1 MLLLYPNSH
10 FVPTNIRSFEK
21 KMSYNKEFR
30 LALSQIQKCPFYWG
44 KIDRKQAE
52 AILKDEPNG
61 SYLLKDPEEKEGD
74 KEKWLLELVW
84 IIDSKNYYCKSK
96 YLVHYHHGHP
106 ILRKKPFS
114 LLELAKNEIRN
125 TGINVGN
132 SKSNTNF
139 FEGKL
144 KQISI

>member
-1 MLLLYPNSH
+1 
-10 FVPTNIRSFEK
+10 
-21 KMSYNKEFR
+21 MSYNKEFR

-61 SYLLKDPEEKEGD
+61 SYLLKDPEVKEED
-74 KEKWLLELVW
+74 EEKWLLELAVVNF
-84 IIDSKNYYCKSK
+84 DKKVCYCKSK
-96 YLVHYHHGHP
+96 YLVHNKFNYHSFMESLKKYHHGHP

-125 TGINVGN
+125 TGIKDEDISMLEIPKVIQ
-132 SKSNTNF
+132 TF
-139 FEGKL
+139 L
-144 KQISI
+144 KES

>member
-1 MLLLYPNSH
+1 MSH
-10 FVPTNIRSFEK
+10 
-21 KMSYNKEFR
+21 NKEFR

-61 SYLLKDPEEKEGD
+61 SFLLKDPEEKED
-74 KEKWLLELVW
+74 EEKWLMELVGKY
-84 IIDSKNYYCKSK
+84 DSNNYYYCKSK
-96 YLVHYHHGHP
+96 FMLHNKFNYHSLMESLKKYQDGHP

-125 TGINVGN
+125 TGIKDEDISMLEIPKVIQ
-132 SKSNTNF
+132 TF
-139 FEGKL
+139 L
-144 KQISI
+144 KER

>member
-1 MLLLYPNSH
+1 
-10 FVPTNIRSFEK
+10 
-21 KMSYNKEFR
+21 MSYNKEFR

-61 SYLLKDPEEKEGD
+61 SYLLKDPEVEDE
-74 KEKWLLELVW
+74 EKWLLELAVVNF
-84 IIDSKNYYCKSK
+84 DTSVCYCKSK
-96 YLVHYHHGHP
+96 YLVHSKFNYHSFMESLKKYQDGHP

-125 TGINVGN
+125 TGIKDEDISMLEIPKVIQ
-132 SKSNTNF
+132 TF
-139 FEGKL
+139 L
-144 KQISI
+144 KES